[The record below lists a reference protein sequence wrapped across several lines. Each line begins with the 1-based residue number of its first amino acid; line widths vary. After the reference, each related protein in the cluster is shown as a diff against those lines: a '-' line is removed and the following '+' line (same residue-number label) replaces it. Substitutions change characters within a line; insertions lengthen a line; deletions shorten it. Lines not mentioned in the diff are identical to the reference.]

1 MQAAAAIYNHCCAY
15 GNAIV
20 RYADM
25 ASRQNAAG
33 LSRDLE
39 LLDHV
44 VSADG
49 TPCSVSALAART
61 GRDKSQVS
69 RALSTLA
76 DSGILERDTSSRGYV
91 IGWRLHTIAAQSR
104 EAHLAAVSRPYLRQ
118 LASVWGETAEVVLL
132 RAGESIIIASEASR
146 HALAPYT
153 RVGAA
158 GPAASSATCR
168 AILATEPDEFAAAW
182 LTPERIAEAPGLR
195 CRTPEAFAAEVAR
208 AREAGYAVVIDEFEE
223 GVVACSAPIRDTA
236 GVAVAALGITAPK
249 FRFEDS
255 LADAARTVRRL
266 ANQISN
272 DLGSAAGSGPRTRTP
287 EGG

>member
-1 MQAAAAIYNHCCAY
+1 MRRILFMHKQSCVYGIRCLRCAH
-15 GNAIV
+15 
-20 RYADM
+20 M
-25 ASRQNAAG
+25 APRKNAAG

-39 LLDHV
+39 LLDHIV
-44 VSADG
+44 DG
-49 TPCSVSALAART
+49 EGAPLSVSELALKT

-76 DSGILERDTSSRGYV
+76 DAGILDRDLASRGYM

-104 EAHLAAVSRPYLRQ
+104 EARLAALSRPYLRQ
-118 LASVWGETAEVVLL
+118 LASTYGETAEIVVL
-132 RAGESIIIASEASR
+132 RAGETIIIASEASR

-158 GPAASSATCR
+158 GPAASSSTSR
-168 AILATEPDEFAAAW
+168 AILATEPPEFAAAW

-195 CRTPEAFAAEVAR
+195 YNTPETFATEVAR
-208 AREAGYAVVIDEFEE
+208 AREAGYAIVIDEFEE
-223 GVVACSAPIRDTA
+223 GVVGCSAPIRDA
-236 GVAVAALGITAPK
+236 GGIAIAALGITAPK

-255 LADAARTVRRL
+255 LVDATRTVKRL

-272 DLGSAAGSGPRTRTP
+272 ELGSAPGNAP
-287 EGG
+287 EP